1 MNEMNQLE
9 KQLESWIPR
18 HPSAKLKARL
28 FPLPVAPAA
37 IEQVPVIRAWLM
49 SAPAVCILLLTMLLY
64 SGHHPKQAYLAVAG
78 GSNVLASL
86 SSNLLAECATD
97 MRGQR
102 QNVWTAVTFDWTK
115 EGSSPSTMGS
125 FPFGKTN
132 LQKL

>member
-1 MNEMNQLE
+1 MNEMNHLE
-9 KQLESWIPR
+9 KQLGSWIPR
-18 HPSAKLKARL
+18 RPSAKLKNRL
-28 FPLPVAPAA
+28 FPTPAA
-37 IEQVPVIRAWLM
+37 CAVAEPPPMIPAWLM
-49 SAPAVCILLLTMLLY
+49 SAPAVCILLVTILLY
-64 SGHHPKQAYLAVAG
+64 NGRHEKRSYLAVAG

-97 MRGQR
+97 LRGQR

-115 EGSSPSTMGS
+115 DANSPSTTGS